1 MLNCFMVV
9 RNYTDLEGVKNT
21 KSNSYYVAYHSK
33 LQITP
38 LPAINY
44 SIYKLRPQ
52 NSSTLSSYAK
62 IKFIQFTAFHFSVS
76 QIYNAL
82 FQTEIIAS
90 KE

>member
-38 LPAINY
+38 LPGINY
-44 SIYKLRPQ
+44 CIYKLRPQ
-52 NSSTLSSYAK
+52 NSSTLSYYTK